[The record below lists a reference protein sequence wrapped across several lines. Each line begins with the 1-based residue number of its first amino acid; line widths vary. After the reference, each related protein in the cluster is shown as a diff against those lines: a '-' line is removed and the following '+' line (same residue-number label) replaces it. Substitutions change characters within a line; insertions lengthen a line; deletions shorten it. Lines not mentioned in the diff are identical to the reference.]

1 MGVGSRYVMP
11 GRIRGPVALVV
22 ALVAALPAVA
32 AETVVLT
39 LRGKALRA
47 EVVETPAERA
57 RGLMYRERL
66 DADSGM
72 LFVYEAP
79 DIQAM
84 WMKNTLIPL
93 SVAFIDGDAR
103 IVSMADMAPRSET
116 IHASAAPALFALE
129 VNRGWFARHGVRP
142 GDRVEGLERWLPGRP
157 AAK

>member
-1 MGVGSRYVMP
+1 MTG
-11 GRIRGPVALVV
+11 GRAC
-22 ALVAALPAVA
+22 ALVALCAALLAAPPVAA
-32 AETVVLT
+32 AETITLT

-47 EVVETPAERA
+47 EVVDTPAERA

-66 DADSGM
+66 DADGGM

-79 DIQAM
+79 EIQAM

-103 IVSMADMAPRSET
+103 IVSMADMTPRSET
-116 IHASAAPALFALE
+116 IHASATPALFALE

-142 GDRVEGLERWLPGRP
+142 GDRVEGLERWLSGRP